1 MENQAVANATTLS
14 DAVDYSPFSGRLNPG
29 FSQEIH
35 TYMGNL
41 FMKYQGL
48 EFFGTI
54 EDAHGRTITET
65 VNRQATQ
72 YAADLIYRFPQD
84 KQNFWVGF
92 RYNEVTAALQG
103 FTSNI
108 SVQREAGSIG
118 WFLTRNIMTK
128 VEYVNQVYLNYPNT
142 NILNGGKFHGVMVE
156 ASIAF

>member
-1 MENQAVANATTLS
+1 
-14 DAVDYSPFSGRLNPG
+14 
-29 FSQEIH
+29 
-35 TYMGNL
+35 
-41 FMKYQGL
+41 MKYQGL

-54 EDAHGRTITET
+54 EDAHGRTINEK

-84 KQNFWVGF
+84 KQIFLVGF
-92 RYNEVTAALQG
+92 RYNEVTEALQG

-128 VEYVNQVYLNYPNT
+128 VEYVNQAVFKLSQHQYP
-142 NILNGGKFHGVMVE
+142 
-156 ASIAF
+156 